1 MVYDTDQCT
10 KLLEELT
17 ATQIELD
24 ELLDLSL
31 RAGELIENTEAKVY
45 IREGLG
51 RRIVILKH
59 CLASIYRQFPPSTLV
74 PLTQDQRQDVQIA
87 LHAFVMNLYGAFENL
102 AWAFVI
108 RHDLMS
114 KFQPINKVGVF
125 SKLLQKLMP
134 VPIASYLTSDTFSAW
149 SKSYL
154 KNYRDSLAHRI
165 PLYIPPAEFSSEHAN
180 RYAEL
185 DELDAASL
193 QAHDWDGLQKNQ
205 TERDSLGRPSF
216 MFLTSLMNKH
226 GVSPKPMLLHP
237 QLLSDANTL
246 IEFSKVF
253 LKHWHEVRIG
263 QRL

>member
-1 MVYDTDQCT
+1 MAYDTDQCT
-10 KLLEELT
+10 KLLEELG
-17 ATQIELD
+17 ATQTELH
-24 ELLDLSL
+24 ELLLSFL
-31 RAGELIENTEAKVY
+31 RASELIENTEATIY
-45 IREGLG
+45 IREGFG
-51 RRIVILKH
+51 RRIAILKH

-114 KFQPINKVGVF
+114 KFQHINKVGIF
-125 SKLLQKLMP
+125 SKDLQRLIP
-134 VPIASYLTSDTFSAW
+134 EPIAIYLTSKTFLAW

-165 PLYIPPAEFSSEHAN
+165 PLYIPPDELSSEHAN

-185 DELDAASL
+185 DKLDAASL
-193 QAHDWDGLQKNQ
+193 QTHDWDGLQENQ

-226 GVSPKPMLLHP
+226 GISPKPMLLHP
-237 QLLSDANTL
+237 QLLSDAATL
-246 IEFSKVF
+246 IEFSKNF
-253 LKHWHEVRIG
+253 LEHWHEVRIA
-263 QRL
+263 